1 MNFKKIYFIFT
12 ISIILVGCK
21 TLQSKQQ
28 NPSPNLTSDTNQNN
42 KRVEAHI
49 VPTKRTTYRP
59 SRTILTDLIHTKLEL
74 ILDWEKSQLKG
85 KATITAKPHF
95 YASDSL
101 FLDAKGM
108 DILAI
113 VQNGKALNYSYND
126 TIISIQ
132 LNQKYTAK
140 DTFSVVI
147 EYISKPEERKLG
159 GSAAIKSDKG
169 LYFINPQNEEGG
181 RMPQV
186 WTQGETESNSVWF
199 PTIDSPN
206 AKSSQEIWLTVDSKY
221 TTFSN
226 GLLIKEID
234 NEDGTRTDVWKQEK
248 KHAPY
253 LFMIAVGEFKVV
265 KDSYTRPDGTL
276 MEVNYYVEPEWEPY
290 AKAIFGETPAMIAYF
305 SKLLGVEYQWDKY
318 HQIVVREYVSG
329 AMENTGAVVFG
340 DYVYKNHKALLD
352 DNDQATIAH
361 ELFHHWFGDLVTC
374 ESWSNLT
381 LNESFAN
388 YSQYLWDEHRYGIDE
403 ADFQAEIEEKGYY
416 QSAKTAG
423 YHNLVRFDYEHRDDM
438 FDAHSY
444 NKGGRILHMLRS
456 YLGDEAF
463 FKGIQLYLKENSFQ
477 SAEFHQLRIAF
488 EKVCGED
495 LNWFFNQWYL
505 DKAHPILDIKQ
516 KVEPVSSVVSV
527 TLAQVQNLELAPIYK
542 LPMHIAIYDSKGKH
556 IYPIVLDEITQ
567 TFDFSFEGELKCVV
581 VDDQE
586 MLLGYKREHKPVEQY
601 VYQYY
606 NAQKYKTRRAGLLN
620 GVASNEKDQLIMS
633 ALNDPFW
640 DIRLKAIDLVDKMS
654 EEAQKEGFDKVKLM
668 LLADPKTQVR
678 EACLKFLVNH
688 IHGEDA
694 LMLVKNVLT
703 RDSSY
708 LVLST
713 ALNILAT
720 AEPDEALTIA
730 GEFEKEASSSLQSA
744 VAQIYAQ
751 YADSTVAAFYMTS
764 LRSKWLNSYDEV
776 NVFSAMS
783 IYLARQDVSTI
794 EKLYPLYPYIKKN
807 GGYYSQMFFDKNV
820 TYLQQAFNE
829 KILEL
834 KAKKDVDNSEKLA
847 NVLKELERLLQN

>member
-1 MNFKKIYFIFT
+1 M
-12 ISIILVGCK
+12 GCK
-21 TLQSKQQ
+21 TLQSK
-28 NPSPNLTSDTNQNN
+28 NQNQTLISASDN
-42 KRVEAHI
+42 DQN
-49 VPTKRTTYRP
+49 TKRIERSDVPNTRALYRP

-74 ILDWEKSQLKG
+74 LLDWEKSQLKG

-113 VQNGKALNYSYND
+113 VQNGKALNYTYND

-132 LNQKYTAK
+132 LNKQYTAK

-147 EYISKPEERKLG
+147 DYISKPEERKLG

-234 NEDGTRTDVWKQEK
+234 NQDGTRTDVWKQEK

-388 YSQYLWDEHRYGIDE
+388 YSQYLWDEHRYGMDE
-403 ADFQAEIEEKGYY
+403 ADYQAEIEERGYY

-423 YHNLVRFDYEHRDDM
+423 YHNLVRFDYTHRDDM
-438 FDAHSY
+438 FDANSY

-505 DKAHPILDIKQ
+505 DKAHPIIDVKQ

-542 LPMHIAIYDSKGKH
+542 LPMHIAIYDSNGKH
-556 IYPIVLDEITQ
+556 VYPIVLEELTQ

-586 MLLGYKREHKPVEQY
+586 MLLGYKRENKPVDQY

-606 NAQKYKTRRAGLLN
+606 NAKKYKTRRAGLLN
-620 GVASNEKDQLIMS
+620 GVASKEKDQLILS
-633 ALNDPFW
+633 ALNDSFW

-668 LLADPKTQVR
+668 LLVDPKTQVR

-720 AEPDEALTIA
+720 VQPDEALTIA
-730 GEFEKEASSSLQSA
+730 SEFEKEASSSLQSA

-751 YADSTVAAFYMTS
+751 YADSTVAEFYTTS

-783 IYLARQDVSTI
+783 IYLARQNVETI
-794 EKLYPLYPYIKKN
+794 EKLFPLYPYIKKN
-807 GGYYSQMFFDKNV
+807 GGYYSQMFFDKNIS
-820 TYLQQAFNE
+820 YLQQAFNE
-829 KILEL
+829 KMLEL
-834 KAKKDVDNSEKLA
+834 KAKNDSESEAKLET
-847 NVLKELERLLQN
+847 VLKELERLSKD

>member
-1 MNFKKIYFIFT
+1 MSFKKFSLVFT

-21 TLQSKQQ
+21 TLQPTQQ
-28 NPSPNLTSDTNQNN
+28 NPILDLKTDSDQKNENMN
-42 KRVEAHI
+42 EKV
-49 VPTKRTTYRP
+49 VPTKRATYIP
-59 SRTILTDLIHTKLEL
+59 AKTILTDLIHTKLEL
-74 ILDWEKSQLKG
+74 ELDWGKSQLNG
-85 KATITAKPHF
+85 KAKITAKPHF
-95 YASDSL
+95 FASDSL

-108 DILAI
+108 DVLAV
-113 VQNGKALNYSYND
+113 VQNGKPLNYSYND
-126 TIISIQ
+126 TILSIQ
-132 LNQKYTAK
+132 LNQKYTGK

-147 EYISKPEERKLG
+147 DYVSKPEERIIG

-169 LYFINPQNEEGG
+169 LYFINPENEEGG

-226 GLLIKEID
+226 GLMIKEIY

-305 SKLLGVEYQWDKY
+305 SKLLGIEYQWDKY

-340 DYVYKNHKALLD
+340 DYVYKNYKALLD
-352 DNDQATIAH
+352 GNDQATIAH

-388 YSQYLWDEHRYGIDE
+388 YSQYLWDEHRYGMDE
-403 ADFQAEIEEKGYY
+403 ADYQAEIEEKGYY

-456 YLGDEAF
+456 YIGDEAF

-516 KVEPVSSVVSV
+516 KVESVSSVVSI

-556 IYPIVLDEITQ
+556 VYPIILDELTQ

-586 MLLGYKREHKPVEQY
+586 MLLGYKREQKPVDQY

-620 GVASNEKDQLIMS
+620 GVATDEKDQLIMS
-633 ALNDPFW
+633 ALNDSFW

-654 EEAQKEGFDKVKLM
+654 EEAQKKAFDKVKLM
-668 LLADPKTQVR
+668 LHTDTKTQVR
-678 EACLKFLVNH
+678 DACLKFLANY
-688 IHGEDA
+688 IYGEDA
-694 LMLVKNVLT
+694 LMLVKNVLN

-720 AEPDEALTIA
+720 LQPDEALTIA
-730 GEFEKEASSSLQSA
+730 SGFEKEASSSLQSA

-751 YADSTVAAFYMTS
+751 YADSSVAEFFTTS

-794 EKLYPLYPYIKKN
+794 EKLYPLYPYIQKN

-820 TYLQQAFNE
+820 TYLQEVLNE
-829 KILEL
+829 KMLEL
-834 KAKKDVDNSEKLA
+834 KANKAIVKSEKLERIL
-847 NVLKELERLLQN
+847 NELNRLLQN